1 MHDSSMNIDRVNAKP
16 HNKKMLVVYLISSPL
31 SDRDF
36 NRFGVGHWID
46 KGFNVK
52 VLDFTMLLKPK
63 YWKHFSSD
71 SLSSSFNDVVMIK
84 SIRMMKQ
91 FLKNYDDDCIFID
104 LIDDFSYLE
113 FKIRSIIKKRG
124 TLIQLKMKMFPTYNA
139 AEIGISRYL
148 LKFKR
153 VFADPTIII
162 RKISTI
168 IRQYLKIASD
178 YLIVSGGSSPIN
190 TNHRQTGS
198 IIRVHSFDYDY
209 VLNDKTPNDKL
220 NNYTGILFLDTYA
233 PFHPD
238 KIYSGRKGGLTS
250 GNYYSAINKGL
261 FSLQKELGYDVL
273 IAAHPRSDYNNQNVK
288 YYSFPI
294 VKDETYQ
301 LIKQSRIVVSH
312 VSLSLHWAIAMYKP
326 VILVTTDEFFDH
338 NAKLVYIIAN
348 ALGKKVINLDH
359 IPDNI
364 NWVSLLSVDKIKY
377 NKYINNYIRDPN
389 IPEKRVWDIVIDRI
403 ENDFQGSTT
412 R

>member
-1 MHDSSMNIDRVNAKP
+1 MFQL
-16 HNKKMLVVYLISSPL
+16 NKKLLVVYLISSPL

-52 VLDFTMLLKPK
+52 VLDFTMLLKPI
-63 YWKHFSSD
+63 YWKHLSSE
-71 SLSSSFNDVVMIK
+71 SLSASFKDVVVIQ

-91 FLKNYDDDCIFID
+91 FLNHNDDDFIFID

-139 AEIGISRYL
+139 TEIGISRYL

-162 RKISTI
+162 RKISAI

-233 PFHPD
+233 PLHPD
-238 KIYSGRKGGLTS
+238 SDYSNVKNKILTPD
-250 GNYYSAINKGL
+250 NYYHAINKGL
-261 FSLQKELGYDVL
+261 FSLQKESGHDVV
-273 IAAHPRSDYNNQNVK
+273 IAAHPRSDYDNLDVK
-288 YYSFPI
+288 YFTFPTI
-294 VKDETYQ
+294 KNQTYQ
-301 LIKQSRIVVSH
+301 LVKQSSIVVAN
-312 VSLSLHWAIAMYKP
+312 VSLSLHWAILMYKP
-326 VILVTTDEFFDH
+326 IILVTTDEFANSRDH
-338 NAKLVYIIAN
+338 TEKIVHIIAN
-348 ALGKKVINLDH
+348 ILGKKVINLDQ
-359 IPDNI
+359 IPDNFQ
-364 NWVSLLSVDKIKY
+364 WDSQLTVDKIKY

-412 R
+412 G